1 MTVSYRKIE
10 VGCPLMTESRMN
22 PKVDEFLSKA
32 KKWQEEYEKLRNI
45 VLDCELTE
53 EFKWMHPC
61 YSFQGSNIVLI
72 HGFKDYCAILFIKG
86 ALLKDA
92 HGILVQQTENVQAG
106 RQIRFTN
113 VREIVEMESIV
124 KDYIY
129 EAIEVEKAGLEV
141 NFKKNTEF
149 IIPEE
154 FQNKFDE
161 IPALKTAFEALTPG
175 RQRAYILYF
184 SEPKQSKTRESRVE
198 KCMQQIL
205 NGKGLND

>member
-1 MTVSYRKIE
+1 MTN
-10 VGCPLMTESRMN
+10 SRMN

-61 YSFQGSNIVLI
+61 YTFEKKNIVLI
-72 HGFKDYCAILFIKG
+72 HGFKEYCALLFHKG
-86 ALLKDA
+86 ALLQDA
-92 HGILVQQTENVQAG
+92 QGILIQQTENVQAA

-113 VREIVEMESIV
+113 VQEIVEMETIL
-124 KDYIY
+124 KAYIY

-149 IIPEE
+149 KIPEE
-154 FQNKFDE
+154 LQNKFDE
-161 IPALKTAFEALTPG
+161 IPALKTAFEVLTPG

-184 SEPKQSKTRESRVE
+184 SQPKQSKTRESRVE
-198 KCMQQIL
+198 KYMQQIL